1 MYHVK
6 SASMKVSQ
14 MKASRSFR
22 WKFSASQLIITRNVR
37 ALFFFFFPCIFQASL
52 SVLIDRVVFHQLILL
67 NLHLEQKLSENGGGV
82 RRHGRWYCVHSS
94 KSRTFRGAW
103 HTLMTTET
111 DRIIDNSKSYKRG
124 LLTIFTTE
132 K

>member
-37 ALFFFFFPCIFQASL
+37 ALFFFFPCIFQASL

-67 NLHLEQKLSENGGGV
+67 NLHLEQKLSENDVGSGDTAGGTAYIHLRAG
-82 RRHGRWYCVHSS
+82 H
-94 KSRTFRGAW
+94 FGALG
-103 HTLMTTET
+103 TL
-111 DRIIDNSKSYKRG
+111 
-124 LLTIFTTE
+124 
-132 K
+132 